1 MKKRFVQ
8 SSSSDPSV
16 VSSSVDTSL
25 SLQPY
30 RVLTLES
37 DIQRQLSYYN
47 FKRLSDRRRS
57 SERGTAKKGFIKFT
71 CVPLD
76 LTFIERHQ
84 LTSYL
89 LFKQASIRSLCSRR
103 RFSDQSHR
111 SSSSNESSS
120 SSFECINRIKP
131 LWRIR

>member
-1 MKKRFVQ
+1 MPNH
-8 SSSSDPSV
+8 SSPNLYQNSLLEHPTDADGLRWTSDTTFEVTILDELAIAALRPEFEFRSLGSFV
-16 VSSSVDTSL
+16 VSSHTSL

-71 CVPLD
+71 CV
-76 LTFIERHQ
+76 
-84 LTSYL
+84 YY
-89 LFKQASIRSLCSRR
+89 SISLSSR
-103 RFSDQSHR
+103 D
-111 SSSSNESSS
+111 
-120 SSFECINRIKP
+120 II
-131 LWRIR
+131 